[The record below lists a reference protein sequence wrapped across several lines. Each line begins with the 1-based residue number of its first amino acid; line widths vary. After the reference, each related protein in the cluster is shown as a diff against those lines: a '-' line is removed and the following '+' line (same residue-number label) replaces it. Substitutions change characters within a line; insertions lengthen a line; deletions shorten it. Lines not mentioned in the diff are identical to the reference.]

1 MVSASGTDTCNS
13 SNDMI
18 PPLFFLSFPS
28 VMASFSGIVLIT
40 KECQQAHKK
49 QPKEK
54 DGYFHPSIYI
64 TKVLEE
70 PHFAQGSMFTLY
82 ADEALW
88 LENGVSYLANTG
100 HILPYPISEH
110 PVVSLHTFEHA
121 YPYSPALFT
130 EFQRGSDPIQCHYSM
145 YIQQYAFPVPG

>member
-1 MVSASGTDTCNS
+1 MGIPGGSASGTDTCNS

-18 PPLFFLSFPS
+18 
-28 VMASFSGIVLIT
+28 IT
-40 KECQQAHKK
+40 KERQQAHKK

-64 TKVLEE
+64 TNVLEE
-70 PHFAQGSMFTLY
+70 SRFAQGSMFTLY

-88 LENGVSYLANTG
+88 LENGISYLANTG

-110 PVVSLHTFEHA
+110 PLVSLHAFEHI

-130 EFQRGSDPIQCHYSM
+130 EFQRGNDPAQCRYIM
-145 YIQQYAFPVPG
+145 YTQQCAFPFPG

>member
-1 MVSASGTDTCNS
+1 
-13 SNDMI
+13 
-18 PPLFFLSFPS
+18 
-28 VMASFSGIVLIT
+28 MASFSGIVHIT
-40 KECQQAHKK
+40 EECQQAHKK

-54 DGYFHPSIYI
+54 DGYFHPSIYM

-70 PHFAQGSMFTLY
+70 PRFAQGSVFTLY

-88 LENGVSYLANTG
+88 MENTG

-110 PVVSLHTFEHA
+110 PVVSLHTFEHT

-145 YIQQYAFPVPG
+145 YIQQYAFPDPG